1 MDTGLF
7 KRPMRLLHLEDDEND
22 QILVKEMLC
31 QNGLACEVVSVNDR
45 AAFEAALQ
53 RQHYDL
59 IISDFTLPSFDGLK
73 ALALAKK
80 FFPATPF
87 IFYSGTIGEEVAVES
102 LKKGATDYILKQRP
116 HRLATAVRNA
126 LHNAEERARRRQAE
140 SELKK
145 IEDRFRIVSRAT
157 NDVIWEWDIKTNQV
171 WLSENFKN
179 VYGHPPEAVG
189 ATMQL
194 WMDLIHPDDKSM
206 VVSRLNALIAVGGRT
221 WWSEHRFRR
230 ADGAYAHVFDRASVV
245 YDAAGKFTRM
255 VGVMI
260 DMTERKHAEEK
271 IIEQAALLDEAQDA
285 IIVSDLKGRILF
297 WSKGAE
303 RIYDRAVEDVMGKS
317 VDELLHH
324 AAATSQAAL
333 KETLKTGRWIGE
345 MREQEKSG
353 GELVVQSRWTLL
365 RDGQGNPK
373 SIMVINTDV
382 TEHKQMEEQFLRSQR
397 LESLGVLVSGIAHDL
412 NNTLAPIIIGIQML
426 RLEPQRDPEMESLL
440 VTMEISAKRSADM
453 LKQMLTFARGGE
465 IQKTLIQPADLVKE
479 MSGIVSDTFSKFIEC
494 RVQAGPGL
502 HPIAGIPTQ
511 LHQVLMNL
519 CVNARDA
526 MPKGGTLTLNAENVK
541 LTATEAA
548 RHAGAKA
555 GNYVCF
561 SVADTGTGIP
571 PEQLGKIFQPF
582 FTTKAPGKG
591 TGLGLSASSNI
602 IKNHD
607 GFMTV
612 DSRPGHGTEFKVYLP
627 AAGKTAVEPPVEKA
641 LLPAGAGERI
651 LVIDDEAAILAI
663 MRAALENYGYTVLT
677 AASGPEAIA
686 QMGSHADTI
695 NLVITDLNM
704 PFMDGEA
711 TITTLRKISDK
722 FKTIIVSGSELA
734 AITAN
739 RQIKADA
746 YVIKPFTNEALINTV
761 HQALTHPANPVE
773 S

>member
-1 MDTGLF
+1 
-7 KRPMRLLHLEDDEND
+7 MRLLHLEDDEND
-22 QILVKEMLC
+22 QVLVKEMLRKD
-31 QNGLACEVVSVNDR
+31 GLNCEVVAVNDR

-53 RQHYDL
+53 RHQYDL
-59 IISDFTLPSFDGLK
+59 IISDFTLPSFDGLR
-73 ALALAKK
+73 ALALAKELS
-80 FFPATPF
+80 PAIPF

-126 LHNAEERARRRQAE
+126 LHNAEERSRRRQAE

-145 IEDRFRIVSRAT
+145 IEDRFRIISRAT

-179 VYGHPPEAVG
+179 VFGHSPEIVG
-189 ATMQL
+189 TSMQT
-194 WMDLIHPDDKSM
+194 WMDLLHPDDKSQ
-206 VVSRLNALIAVGGRT
+206 VVSRLNSLIAVGGRT

-230 ADGAYAHVFDRASVV
+230 ANGVYAHVFDRASVV
-245 YDAAGKFTRM
+245 YDAAGKLTRM

-271 IIEQAALLDEAQDA
+271 IVEQAALLDEAQDA

-303 RIYDRAVEDVMGKS
+303 RIYERTVDEVMGKS

-324 AAATSQAAL
+324 AAATSQAAI
-333 KETLKTGRWIGE
+333 KETLKTGRWLGE
-345 MREQEKSG
+345 MREQGRSG
-353 GELVVQSRWTLL
+353 SELVVQSRWTLL

-373 SIMVINTDV
+373 SIMVINSDV

-426 RLEPQRDPEMESLL
+426 RLDSPDPETESLL
-440 VTMEISAKRSADM
+440 QTMEISAKRSADM
-453 LKQMLTFARGGE
+453 LKQMLTFARGGQ
-465 IQKTLIQPADLVKE
+465 IQKTVLQPADLVQE
-479 MSGIVSDTFSKFIEC
+479 MGGIVSDTFSKLIKC
-494 RVQAGPGL
+494 RVQTSPSL
-502 HPIAGIPTQ
+502 PPVAGIPTQ

-526 MPKGGTLTLNAENVK
+526 MPKGGTLTLNAAPVK
-541 LTATEAA
+541 LTAAEAA

-561 SVADTGTGIP
+561 SVADTGSGIP

-602 IKNHD
+602 VKNHG

-612 DSRPGHGTEFKVYLP
+612 DSQPGHGSEFKVFLP
-627 AAGKTAVEPPVEKA
+627 VAGKTPVEPAVEKV

-663 MRAALENYGYTVLT
+663 MRAALENYGYTVVT
-677 AASGPEAIA
+677 ATSGPDAIA
-686 QMGSHADTI
+686 QLGSHSATI
-695 NLVITDLNM
+695 NLVITDLEM
-704 PFMDGEA
+704 PFMDGPA

-722 FKTIIVSGSELA
+722 FKTIIVSGSEVA
-734 AITAN
+734 AIAAN
-739 RQIKADA
+739 KQLKADA

-761 HQALTHPANPVE
+761 HAVLTAKAHAP
-773 S
+773 